1 MLGVPNELIVLGVKV
16 VAENGLSATDNGIAM
31 ALVSVDTAGA
41 MSAEQFTKLTNI
53 ASGAQVNI
61 VEGAMLGGRAAEI
74 NESKQIVI
82 PVAGGFLGLVKSSE
96 ADNSVKVA
104 ADGTMEINRV
114 STTKLYVPAGD
125 ELILYG
131 GNA

>member
-1 MLGVPNELIVLGVKV
+1 MLSVKV

-31 ALVSVDTAGA
+31 ALATADNAGA
-41 MSAEQFTKLTNI
+41 MSAEQFTKLANI
-53 ASGAQVNI
+53 TSGAQVNI
-61 VEGAMLGGRAAEI
+61 IEGAMLGDQAADI

-82 PVAGGFLGLVKSSE
+82 PVAGEFLGLVKSSE

-104 ADGTMEINRV
+104 TDGTMEINRV
-114 STTKLYVPAGD
+114 STTKLYVPNGD
-125 ELILYG
+125 ELVLYG